1 MLLTI
6 EHECKEMRKK
16 SLSLV
21 DTSEEANFGGK
32 LLIGNSKIQ
41 EVDTMQLKSSILSI
55 NNQTVRKATAWPIVF
70 GDLVIDE
77 SIADQWAATE
87 HSSIP
92 GQRQESIWDAGDR
105 SR

>member
-1 MLLTI
+1 MG
-6 EHECKEMRKK
+6 KK

-55 NNQTVRKATAWPIVF
+55 NNQTV
-70 GDLVIDE
+70 G
-77 SIADQWAATE
+77 TE
-87 HSSIP
+87 IKLGRLCLEISSSMS
-92 GQRQESIWDAGDR
+92 Q